1 MGVNNFLFIYKVS
14 TYASAFDDNEWPFK
28 DLFKW
33 FEGFSKKLVL
43 WVLITFIYLFI
54 EFQTMTSASDD
65 NE

>member
-1 MGVNNFLFIYKVS
+1 MGLINFYSFIEFQHM
-14 TYASAFDDNEWPFK
+14 TSAFDDNEWPFN